1 MGGDAGRPMGDSHGM
16 GPFVHLTPADA
27 RRVPWRNGRGVTE
40 EIAIGPAGATF
51 EAGDF
56 AWRVARA
63 GVVEDGPFSAFPG
76 FERVL
81 VVIDGAGLR
90 LVHGDAPAVTL
101 APRVAH
107 RFRGD
112 EATSAALVAGP
123 VRDLNVLA
131 RRGACVAD
139 VEVVAAVG
147 ASSVPF
153 APGVALVHA
162 VGGAVVVEGAGG
174 SARLAAGDS
183 LCARDL
189 RAPTTRRVS
198 VADGACAVVVRVAWP
213 AAAR

>member
-1 MGGDAGRPMGDSHGM
+1 MGDSHGM
-16 GPFVHLTPADA
+16 DPFVHLTPADA

-40 EIAIGPAGATF
+40 EVALGPAGATF

-63 GVVEDGPFSAFPG
+63 GVVADGPFSAFPG
-76 FERVL
+76 FDRVL
-81 VVIDGAGLR
+81 VVTDGAGLR

-112 EATSAALVAGP
+112 DVTSAALVAGP

-131 RRGACVAD
+131 RRGVCVAE
-139 VEVVAAVG
+139 VEVVAAGRAEQV
-147 ASSVPF
+147 SF

-162 VGGAVVVEGAGG
+162 VDGAIVVAGTAGAGG
-174 SARLAAGDS
+174 RARLAAGDS

-189 RAPTTRRVS
+189 REATTLRVS
-198 VADGACAVVVRVAWP
+198 VADGACAIVVRVAWTS
-213 AAAR
+213 AAR